1 MDEDEEFPSGDPL
14 FSMMVYRGWVFIG
27 SSWGCCCMADGI
39 ATGGPARRETSC
51 LLDRDP
57 GVEQKEGEKGEGVE
71 ENRHHQQR
79 RLACSRPREQV
90 EEEREG
96 GKGKNNSKQSFF
108 FFFFLRREK
117 YCSVLLFG
125 RTLKRKSRKNRK
137 GKEKK
142 KDKIK

>member
-108 FFFFLRREK
+108 FFFF
-117 YCSVLLFG
+117 F
-125 RTLKRKSRKNRK
+125 
-137 GKEKK
+137 
-142 KDKIK
+142 